1 MASVKTVPSC
11 NLLSPAW
18 RHRRQW
24 AKKTR
29 EINMVLAS
37 LILLLLIFC
46 PVCGFSED
54 KTDTPQA
61 VEGRPANSDQATG
74 VTAQK
79 NETKKVQSL
88 EPIVV
93 TATRTEKSL
102 SDVPADVSVVT
113 SQDIES
119 RNIQKVDEA
128 VDLLPGVFDKRSK
141 GLDTTGSVIMRGIPN
156 QVRNLVLLDGE
167 PLNNGYTGIVNW
179 NSINPE
185 DVASIEVARG
195 PFSSLYGGN
204 AMGGVVNILTRTPQ
218 EREVTIKSGY
228 GTDNTWTEYAS
239 YGDKLYDRLSVFAS
253 FGYKQSDG
261 YPTSL
266 VVVKPGTS
274 HAGTPVNGAVPTT
287 DNQGNPAYI
296 IGNTGDNNWW
306 TDSGSVKLV
315 YDIDAN
321 SKAFFSYRIDQYGY
335 GYDNPQSFLNDSSGN
350 NIFSGTVNING
361 GRLVLHEG
369 SFLTGGGGVTQNIYH
384 GGYETQL
391 FNDAVLKISGGFLD
405 MPDNWYVTPTSATA
419 TRSGG
424 PGTIS
429 STPSQMYHTDVQLS
443 FPVFEKHLITFGGA
457 FRYDEAT
464 NQTNNLTDWTDTG
477 SKTNL
482 TYEAKGKDNIFSFY
496 TQAEIALL
504 RNLTLYAGARGD
516 YWETY
521 DGMANQV
528 GSPGFPQYYDSN
540 SDFSINPKGSLVY
553 KPLDTTTLRAS
564 IGTAFRPPDVYELYR
579 TWVTSYGTTYQA
591 NPNLIPETSFSWDL
605 GVEQKLGSSTVLK
618 FDYFNNT
625 IHDFIYAASV
635 SPNLNVET
643 NAGKAETDGFEFGIE
658 TKPWECLKVFS
669 NATYIHS
676 EMLDNPANPLT
687 VGKQLVGVPEYM
699 FNLGGELTYRKFSFT
714 LTGRYVAKQYSNDQN
729 LDRVSGVY
737 GSYDSYFVAD
747 LYVRYKLTNWVTLD
761 FAINN
766 MLGEEY
772 FAYYQAPGRQFFGGL
787 TAKF

>member
-1 MASVKTVPSC
+1 
-11 NLLSPAW
+11 
-18 RHRRQW
+18 
-24 AKKTR
+24 
-29 EINMVLAS
+29 
-37 LILLLLIFC
+37 
-46 PVCGFSED
+46 
-54 KTDTPQA
+54 
-61 VEGRPANSDQATG
+61 
-74 VTAQK
+74 
-79 NETKKVQSL
+79 
-88 EPIVV
+88 
-93 TATRTEKSL
+93 
-102 SDVPADVSVVT
+102 
-113 SQDIES
+113 
-119 RNIQKVDEA
+119 
-128 VDLLPGVFDKRSK
+128 
-141 GLDTTGSVIMRGIPN
+141 
-156 QVRNLVLLDGE
+156 
-167 PLNNGYTGIVNW
+167 
-179 NSINPE
+179 
-185 DVASIEVARG
+185 
-195 PFSSLYGGN
+195 
-204 AMGGVVNILTRTPQ
+204 MGGVVNILTRTPQ

>member
-369 SFLTGGGGVTQNIYH
+369 SFLSGGGGVTQGVYH
-384 GGYETQL
+384 AGYETQL